1 MMDRGDDTMGFQDDW
16 MLRQIESIAQFVAR
30 VVFQKSEVHYEIENS
45 EMYTHLDKL
54 YLTLEHLI
62 EEGLLGE
69 AEDMLFDQ
77 IEYTDKFTQLAT
89 DFYTRL
95 NALSNEELAAGNFSR
110 DEVYDGYIE
119 ILAMLGIP
127 IEQFKL

>member
-1 MMDRGDDTMGFQDDW
+1 MGFQDDW

-62 EEGLLGE
+62 EAGLLGE